1 MDESLIRTL
10 NPPQQ
15 EAVMHTNGPLMII
28 AGAGSGKT
36 RVLTYRIAN
45 LISKGVEP
53 FNILSLTFTNKAAK
67 EMRERIEKL
76 VGKEARNLW
85 MGTFHSI
92 FAKILRFEADIL
104 GYTSNFTI
112 YDSDDSKSLLKQIIK
127 DFQLNDKLY
136 KVNGVLG
143 RISSSKNNLVSWR
156 AYQNNSILLAEDET
170 AGRPKMAQIY
180 QEYCT
185 RCFRA
190 NAMDFDDLLFNT
202 NVLFHKSPEALNK
215 YQHKFKYVMIDEF
228 QDTNLS
234 QYGITKMLAAVHQN
248 ICVVGDDAQSIY
260 AFRGANIQNILNFE
274 KDFDDLKTVKLE
286 QNYRSTQ
293 NIVEAAN
300 SLIKHNRNQLRK
312 SVWTENSAG
321 EFLELTKCTS
331 DIEEGRLVADSIF
344 ETKMQHNL
352 ENKDFAILY
361 RTNAQSRS
369 IEESLRKM
377 NIGYKI
383 IGGLS
388 FYQRKEIKD
397 IVAYLRFTVNSS
409 DEEAFKRIINL
420 PRRGIGKTS
429 VDKIRVAAMENDV
442 SIWEVVSHPAKYLGK
457 GRLVTSIANFAM
469 LIKSF
474 KISIEANNAFEAA
487 SHVAKNSGIL
497 KELYDDKT
505 IEGRVRYDNVQ
516 ELLNAIKAFVDDPE
530 QEDKSM
536 EMFLQEVSLV
546 SSADKEMDDDAVTLM
561 TIHMSK
567 GLEFEHVY
575 VMGMEENLF
584 PSQMML
590 GSREDLE
597 EERRLFYV
605 AITRAKQ
612 KLHLSYA
619 LQRYKFGSLI
629 SCESS
634 RFLEEIDPQYIH
646 QVKKKSFGGFSDD
659 LFSNSPSDSDS
670 DFSTGFS
677 KGIKGIGQKKDF
689 GGFTRNVK
697 KPTSVANNFRK
708 IPVGKKHT
716 SSSNFQASNPN
727 EIVEGIKVEH
737 QKFGFGKVL
746 KLDDAGA
753 SKKATVNF
761 ENFGEKTLILT
772 FAKLMIHEEN

>member
-670 DFSTGFS
+670 DFSTGFN
-677 KGIKGIGQKKDF
+677 KGTRGIGQKKDF
-689 GGFTRNVK
+689 SGFTKNVK

-708 IPVGKKHT
+708 IPIGKKHT